1 MRIWGE
7 SKKLCL
13 LMDGM
18 QLEIIPWGNNSLRVI
33 MLPVGSTDNRNWAL
47 TEAVPDMEPEITV
60 IIIDDDL
67 GSIQKL
73 QNDLL
78 AFSEVRILDTATTAE
93 LGKRHI
99 LKYQP
104 DLVFLDVEL
113 PDMSGFD
120 LLDDIR
126 DDILPNLRVVFYTV
140 YDKYI
145 LDALRASAFDYL
157 LKPYLIDELA
167 ALIERFHT
175 TEPADV
181 ACMERSLRKILNRDS
196 RFAIQ
201 TVSGLLLVRCEE
213 IFLFQFLGDQRCWQI
228 VLTSRTTHKLKM
240 STTAKDLLSINN
252 TFVQISQDCIVNL
265 TYLMFIENKTLR
277 CEFYPP
283 FQEEERIASHRYF
296 KQLRERLDII

>member
-1 MRIWGE
+1 
-7 SKKLCL
+7 
-13 LMDGM
+13 
-18 QLEIIPWGNNSLRVI
+18 
-33 MLPVGSTDNRNWAL
+33 
-47 TEAVPDMEPEITV
+47 MEPEITV

-73 QNDLL
+73 
-78 AFSEVRILDTATTAE
+78 
-93 LGKRHI
+93 H
-99 LKYQP
+99 QP

-201 TVSGLLLVRCEE
+201 TVSG
-213 IFLFQFLGDQRCWQI
+213 
-228 VLTSRTTHKLKM
+228 TTHKLKM

>member
-1 MRIWGE
+1 
-7 SKKLCL
+7 
-13 LMDGM
+13 
-18 QLEIIPWGNNSLRVI
+18 
-33 MLPVGSTDNRNWAL
+33 
-47 TEAVPDMEPEITV
+47 MEPEITV

-167 ALIERFHT
+167 ALIERIHT

-240 STTAKDLLSINN
+240 GTTAKDLLSINN

>member
-1 MRIWGE
+1 METIAMMNPFVVGRYVSDKYFCDREGE
-7 SKKLCL
+7 TSFLIKQIENGRNVALISPRRLGKTGLIQHLFHQESIEKNYHAFFVDIYATTSLTEFVYLLGKAIYDELKPKKTVWTERFF
-13 LMDGM
+13 
-18 QLEIIPWGNNSLRVI
+18 QIITSLRAGFK
-33 MLPVGSTDNRNWAL
+33 L
-47 TEAVPDMEPEITV
+47 DMVTGEPCFDIG
-60 IIIDDDL
+60 L
-67 GSIQKL
+67 GDIQAP
-73 QNDLL
+73 Q
-78 AFSEVRILDTATTAE
+78 TT
-93 LGKRHI
+93 L
-99 LKYQP
+99 
-104 DLVFLDVEL
+104 
-113 PDMSGFD
+113 
-120 LLDDIR
+120 
-126 DDILPNLRVVFYTV
+126 
-140 YDKYI
+140 
-145 LDALRASAFDYL
+145 
-157 LKPYLIDELA
+157 DELA

-240 STTAKDLLSINN
+240 GTTAKDLLSINN

>member
-1 MRIWGE
+1 
-7 SKKLCL
+7 
-13 LMDGM
+13 
-18 QLEIIPWGNNSLRVI
+18 
-33 MLPVGSTDNRNWAL
+33 
-47 TEAVPDMEPEITV
+47 MEPEITV

-145 LDALRASAFDYL
+145 LDALRASAS
-157 LKPYLIDELA
+157 
-167 ALIERFHT
+167 

-252 TFVQISQDCIVNL
+252 AFVQISQDCIVNL

>member
-1 MRIWGE
+1 
-7 SKKLCL
+7 
-13 LMDGM
+13 
-18 QLEIIPWGNNSLRVI
+18 
-33 MLPVGSTDNRNWAL
+33 
-47 TEAVPDMEPEITV
+47 MEPEITV

-67 GSIQKL
+67 GSIRKL

-93 LGKRHI
+93 LGRGISLSINRIWCFWMWNFRTCH
-99 LKYQP
+99 
-104 DLVFLDVEL
+104 
-113 PDMSGFD
+113 GFD

-181 ACMERSLRKILNRDS
+181 ACMERSLRKILNQDS

-201 TVSGLLLVRCEE
+201 TVSGLC
-213 IFLFQFLGDQRCWQI
+213 
-228 VLTSRTTHKLKM
+228 
-240 STTAKDLLSINN
+240 
-252 TFVQISQDCIVNL
+252 
-265 TYLMFIENKTLR
+265 
-277 CEFYPP
+277 
-283 FQEEERIASHRYF
+283 
-296 KQLRERLDII
+296 

>member
-1 MRIWGE
+1 
-7 SKKLCL
+7 
-13 LMDGM
+13 
-18 QLEIIPWGNNSLRVI
+18 
-33 MLPVGSTDNRNWAL
+33 
-47 TEAVPDMEPEITV
+47 MEPEITV

-181 ACMERSLRKILNRDS
+181 ACMERSLQK
-196 RFAIQ
+196 
-201 TVSGLLLVRCEE
+201 

-240 STTAKDLLSINN
+240 GTTAKDLLSINN

>member
-1 MRIWGE
+1 
-7 SKKLCL
+7 
-13 LMDGM
+13 
-18 QLEIIPWGNNSLRVI
+18 
-33 MLPVGSTDNRNWAL
+33 
-47 TEAVPDMEPEITV
+47 MEPEITV

-78 AFSEVRILDTATTAE
+78 AFSEIRILDTATTAE

-99 LKYQP
+99 LKYHP

-113 PDMSGFD
+113 PDMSGLD

-157 LKPYLIDELA
+157 LKPYLIEELE

-240 STTAKDLLSINN
+240 STTAKDLLSIND

>member
-1 MRIWGE
+1 
-7 SKKLCL
+7 
-13 LMDGM
+13 
-18 QLEIIPWGNNSLRVI
+18 
-33 MLPVGSTDNRNWAL
+33 
-47 TEAVPDMEPEITV
+47 MEPEITV

-240 STTAKDLLSINN
+240 GTTAKDLLSINN

-296 KQLRERLDII
+296 KQLRERLDIIDGSSSFLPNFICFAGCNRLLK

>member
-1 MRIWGE
+1 
-7 SKKLCL
+7 
-13 LMDGM
+13 
-18 QLEIIPWGNNSLRVI
+18 
-33 MLPVGSTDNRNWAL
+33 
-47 TEAVPDMEPEITV
+47 MEPEITV

-157 LKPYLIDELA
+157 LKPYLIEELE

-181 ACMERSLRKILNRDS
+181 ACMERSLRKI
-196 RFAIQ
+196 
-201 TVSGLLLVRCEE
+201 LLVRCEE

-240 STTAKDLLSINN
+240 GTTAKDLLSINN

>member
-1 MRIWGE
+1 
-7 SKKLCL
+7 
-13 LMDGM
+13 
-18 QLEIIPWGNNSLRVI
+18 
-33 MLPVGSTDNRNWAL
+33 
-47 TEAVPDMEPEITV
+47 MEPEITV

-78 AFSEVRILDTATTAE
+78 AFSEIRILDTATTAE

-113 PDMSGFD
+113 PDMLGMD
-120 LLDDIR
+120 LAIKVHEFQ
-126 DDILPNLRVVFYTV
+126 NLRVVFYTV

>member
-1 MRIWGE
+1 
-7 SKKLCL
+7 
-13 LMDGM
+13 
-18 QLEIIPWGNNSLRVI
+18 
-33 MLPVGSTDNRNWAL
+33 
-47 TEAVPDMEPEITV
+47 MEPEITV

-145 LDALRASAFDYL
+145 CFNTAFTL
-157 LKPYLIDELA
+157 
-167 ALIERFHT
+167 
-175 TEPADV
+175 
-181 ACMERSLRKILNRDS
+181 C
-196 RFAIQ
+196 
-201 TVSGLLLVRCEE
+201 LVISE
-213 IFLFQFLGDQRCWQI
+213 
-228 VLTSRTTHKLKM
+228 S
-240 STTAKDLLSINN
+240 LLSSLN
-252 TFVQISQDCIVNL
+252 FL
-265 TYLMFIENKTLR
+265 AE
-277 CEFYPP
+277 
-283 FQEEERIASHRYF
+283 
-296 KQLRERLDII
+296 

>member
-1 MRIWGE
+1 MVSREFFILTINIL
-7 SKKLCL
+7 LCWK
-13 LMDGM
+13 M
-18 QLEIIPWGNNSLRVI
+18 
-33 MLPVGSTDNRNWAL
+33 
-47 TEAVPDMEPEITV
+47 EACMEPEITV

-120 LLDDIR
+120 LRDDIR

-240 STTAKDLLSINN
+240 GTTAKDLLSINN

>member
-1 MRIWGE
+1 MKIVVNLTSVPFVLGLIVELEDCYIVTSNRE
-7 SKKLCL
+7 SGFGRYDVMLEPRDKCDDAFIIEFKVQDSETEKDLEDTVKAGLEQIEYKKY
-13 LMDGM
+13 
-18 QLEIIPWGNNSLRVI
+18 
-33 MLPVGSTDNRNWAL
+33 A
-47 TEAVPDMEPEITV
+47 A
-60 IIIDDDL
+60 
-67 GSIQKL
+67 
-73 QNDLL
+73 
-78 AFSEVRILDTATTAE
+78 TAE

-145 LDALRASAFDYL
+145 LDALRAAAFDSL

-240 STTAKDLLSINN
+240 GTTAKDLLSINN

>member
-1 MRIWGE
+1 
-7 SKKLCL
+7 
-13 LMDGM
+13 
-18 QLEIIPWGNNSLRVI
+18 
-33 MLPVGSTDNRNWAL
+33 
-47 TEAVPDMEPEITV
+47 MEPEITV

-113 PDMSGFD
+113 PDM
-120 LLDDIR
+120 
-126 DDILPNLRVVFYTV
+126 
-140 YDKYI
+140 
-145 LDALRASAFDYL
+145 SAFDYL

-240 STTAKDLLSINN
+240 GTTAKDLLSINN

>member
-1 MRIWGE
+1 
-7 SKKLCL
+7 
-13 LMDGM
+13 
-18 QLEIIPWGNNSLRVI
+18 
-33 MLPVGSTDNRNWAL
+33 
-47 TEAVPDMEPEITV
+47 MEPEITV

-167 ALIERFHT
+167 ALIEPFSYDRTCGCCLH
-175 TEPADV
+175 
-181 ACMERSLRKILNRDS
+181 
-196 RFAIQ
+196 
-201 TVSGLLLVRCEE
+201 GE
-213 IFLFQFLGDQRCWQI
+213 IF
-228 VLTSRTTHKLKM
+228 
-240 STTAKDLLSINN
+240 AEN
-252 TFVQISQDCIVNL
+252 
-265 TYLMFIENKTLR
+265 IE
-277 CEFYPP
+277 
-283 FQEEERIASHRYF
+283 SG
-296 KQLRERLDII
+296 

>member
-1 MRIWGE
+1 MGTLLFFILTINIL
-7 SKKLCL
+7 LCWK
-13 LMDGM
+13 M
-18 QLEIIPWGNNSLRVI
+18 
-33 MLPVGSTDNRNWAL
+33 
-47 TEAVPDMEPEITV
+47 EACMEPEITV

-252 TFVQISQDCIVNL
+252 AFVQISQDCIVNL

>member
-1 MRIWGE
+1 
-7 SKKLCL
+7 
-13 LMDGM
+13 
-18 QLEIIPWGNNSLRVI
+18 
-33 MLPVGSTDNRNWAL
+33 
-47 TEAVPDMEPEITV
+47 MEPEITV

-78 AFSEVRILDTATTAE
+78 AFSEIRILDTATTAE

-157 LKPYLIDELA
+157 LKPNSVLNV
-167 ALIERFHT
+167 FGG
-175 TEPADV
+175 
-181 ACMERSLRKILNRDS
+181 LR
-196 RFAIQ
+196 
-201 TVSGLLLVRCEE
+201 V
-213 IFLFQFLGDQRCWQI
+213 
-228 VLTSRTTHKLKM
+228 
-240 STTAKDLLSINN
+240 
-252 TFVQISQDCIVNL
+252 
-265 TYLMFIENKTLR
+265 
-277 CEFYPP
+277 
-283 FQEEERIASHRYF
+283 
-296 KQLRERLDII
+296 